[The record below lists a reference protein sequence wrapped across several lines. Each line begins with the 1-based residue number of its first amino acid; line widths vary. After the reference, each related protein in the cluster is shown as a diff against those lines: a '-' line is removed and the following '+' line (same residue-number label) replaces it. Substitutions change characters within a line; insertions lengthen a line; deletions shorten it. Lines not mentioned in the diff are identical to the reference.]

1 MRLIRYLSGEF
12 SKAAGVFFLLLYLGP
27 LNKSSTKTEP
37 FRGSQVPGTAP
48 ATKESF
54 VKYLEAKINIPC
66 QERRVC
72 STGACSL
79 CLPSCCPP
87 LSFDW
92 SCF

>member
-12 SKAAGVFFLLLYLGP
+12 SQAAGVSLLLYLGP
-27 LNKSSTKTEP
+27 LGKRLSDSLSSSTVHRFTAA
-37 FRGSQVPGTAP
+37 RGTAP

-54 VKYLEAKINIPC
+54 VKYLQAKINIAC

-79 CLPSCCPP
+79 RLPSR
-87 LSFDW
+87 
-92 SCF
+92 